1 MEREGPRRLGE
12 LMAEV
17 LKTSG
22 VTRRDEL
29 RELSDAWCRSAGPE
43 AAARSRVVSLRNGT
57 LTVVVESPAL
67 RQELETFRR
76 DEVIRRMR
84 ADVPGRRIAV
94 LRCVLK

>member
-1 MEREGPRRLGE
+1 MERAGPRKIGE
-12 LMAEV
+12 LIAEM
-17 LKTSG
+17 LKSSG

-29 RELSDAWCRSAGPE
+29 RELSEAWCRAAGPE

-76 DEVIRRMR
+76 DEVLRKMR
-84 ADVPGRRIAV
+84 KDVPTRRLAV
-94 LRCVLK
+94 LRCVLT